1 MSTSL
6 AFQLLADGGG
16 NALGQRRTG
25 LIDRCRRSADRI
37 ADQLAIEWCT
47 TSIAFDH
54 YRFHRFSPH

>member
-6 AFQLLADGGG
+6 ALQLLADSGG